1 MIALVSVRWLLI
13 AAAVL
18 LGGLLGLS
26 DGRGSKSRFT
36 NMECISYNE
45 SFAVFTKCKL
55 NLLGRGRTGAQMYLK
70 LFQLPVKNCW
80 INWSIYRRYNGFR
93 PFLYN
98 VSTNF
103 CQLLENSNVLS
114 FQGLV
119 INAIM
124 TRSNLN
130 HTCPYTHDIILDNL
144 EFKDD
149 FLKNLPLPQGN
160 YKVELRFATDK
171 IWRVQVSVFFERE
184 EL

>member
-1 MIALVSVRWLLI
+1 MVALVSLRWFLI
-13 AAAVL
+13 AAAIL
-18 LGGLLGLS
+18 LSGELRTS
-26 DGRGSKSRFT
+26 DGRRSKSRFT
-36 NMECISYNE
+36 NMQCLSFNE

-55 NLLGRGRTGAQMYLK
+55 NLLGRGRAGAEMYLK
-70 LFQLPVKNCW
+70 LLQLPVDNCW

-98 VSTNF
+98 VSTDF
-103 CQLLENSNVLS
+103 CQLLGNSNVLS

-130 HTCPYTHDIILDNL
+130 HTCPYDHDIILDNL
-144 EFKDD
+144 EFNDE

-160 YKVELRFATDK
+160 YKIELGFATDK
-171 IWRVQVSVFFERE
+171 VWRVKVTMFFERD